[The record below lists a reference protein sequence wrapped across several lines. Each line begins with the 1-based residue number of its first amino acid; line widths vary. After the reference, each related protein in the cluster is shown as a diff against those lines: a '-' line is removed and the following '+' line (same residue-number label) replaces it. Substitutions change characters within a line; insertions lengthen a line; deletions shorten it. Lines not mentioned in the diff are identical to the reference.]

1 VSCVEPVSGKVLW
14 SEDLG
19 VDGKIEASPTAADGK
34 IYIIT
39 HHGEVVVV
47 ASGKEFK
54 KLHHTGMG
62 PGRNGRVRSSIALAN
77 GTALIRTDNKLFCLG
92 K

>member
-1 VSCVEPVSGKVLW
+1 MSGKVLW

-34 IYIIT
+34 IYIVT
-39 HHGEVVVV
+39 HYGEVVVV
-47 ASGKEFK
+47 ASGKTFK
-54 KLHHTGMG
+54 KLHHTSMG